1 MNTKN
6 NPITESC
13 FDKSS
18 ITDGFLVRIFT
29 LTDAAGGD
37 DGNGDDN
44 PPAPKLP
51 FNNIQI
57 DGFGKTDNDGQ
68 GGQGDGNNDGQ
79 GDDEGQNN
87 NDFDTNGL
95 TLEEVSLLELNGGE
109 SFDDKGNIL
118 NKEGNIVK
126 TKDEVSAIKLSK
138 NDKGELVDGTG
149 KVVKTK
155 EQVDDFE
162 YQLLPIVNQVIS
174 RIGVVPFG
182 EDGKPKAY
190 DDTTEGLV
198 EYAMDVIPLQVQAS
212 LNKVFERYPDVKDF
226 ITHRHNGG
234 TAEDFF
240 INRVQNDYKSWV
252 LDDKNE
258 DNMISIITK
267 DLQVKGHSV
276 ADANELAKLI
286 KDSGTDKLKEKAKAS
301 LVSLQAYQT
310 QTETAKQAQAN
321 AERQANIDD
330 EKTYWREV
338 GTIINKGNLE
348 GVQISE
354 AMKQPFI
361 DYISKPVDKNG
372 NTQAD
377 LDAKQETTARG
388 LQIDYLRMMKFDF
401 TKLIS
406 NMAKTNQV
414 KTLSEHLKKNAKG
427 TLSGGTRQ
435 GLAGKIDLNGLSLK
449 EVQAANKT

>member
-37 DGNGDDN
+37 DGNGGDN

-57 DGFGKTDNDGQ
+57 DGFGKTDDDGQ
-68 GGQGDGNNDGQ
+68 GGQGGQGGDDDSQGNDGQ
-79 GDDEGQNN
+79 DN
-87 NDFDTNGL
+87 NDFDTDGL

-118 NKEGNIVK
+118 NKEGVIVK
-126 TKDEVSAIKLSK
+126 KKEELDTIKLSK
-138 NDKGELVDGTG
+138 NDKGELVDNTG
-149 KVVKTK
+149 KVLKTK
-155 EQVDDFE
+155 EQVDEFE
-162 YQLLPIVNQVIS
+162 YQQLPVIKQVIN
-174 RIGVVPFG
+174 RVGVIPLG
-182 EDGKPKAY
+182 EDGKPKEY
-190 DDTTEGLV
+190 EDTTDSLV

-212 LNKVFERYPDVKDF
+212 LNKLYPDVKDY

-258 DNMISIITK
+258 DSMLSIITK

-276 ADANELAKLI
+276 ADADELAKLI
-286 KDSGTDKLKEKAKAS
+286 KDSGADKLKEKAKAS
-301 LVSLQAYQT
+301 LASLQAYQT
-310 QTETAKQAQAN
+310 QTETAKQAQIDA
-321 AERQANIDD
+321 ARQANIDA

-361 DYISKPVDKNG
+361 DYISKPVDKQG

-377 LDAKQETTARG
+377 LDAKEESVARG

-414 KTLSEHLKKNAKG
+414 KTLSEHLKKNQKG
-427 TLSGGTRQ
+427 ILTGGTRQ